1 MSSRRWMPAYVEDYD
16 ETTGTVG
23 RDSRQVASTKKS
35 KAHDRLQ
42 ARRNGKGTR
51 KVASPKKSKGH
62 RDSREP
68 RISFSGPQY
77 PGESSSR
84 DAPAVEEEKVV
95 GLVER
100 REAFGLDDPW
110 GPGVMP
116 ESVIK
121 KFNRGPGAS
130 LPVGGSGGVSSRASK
145 NMVSQQQVTSGP
157 NTRKNSIVAS
167 PFSSAAPKTQATTP
181 TSNPDRSINESQYS
195 PSVTGSGGAEVH
207 TTPDTT
213 SGFGSRF
220 AASVSRLF
228 RPDSSSLPNPS
239 PSPAENK
246 RASPE
251 EKIRQQDE
259 EIRRRAP
266 IPLRPRQYNPSNIT
280 WGPTTVLDGVK
291 KTVVPTQLQPT
302 VIWGPTTILGR
313 TKSPPIVARGT
324 RTSPSQDLDSDA
336 SSTQSTDDYAQQ
348 ITSRN
353 WGIKSNQRRNRR
365 FPTSGS
371 ATSRPQSEPTP
382 LEEFE
387 SRRQTSRGTRVSH
400 GTNIDDNFPDG
411 YPKVAVFL
419 KSSDS
424 ELLKDAETYEQQP
437 RSDEPKRE
445 AEFLSDEQIQQQEDE
460 IRGPLVVPTVSHT
473 QTWAGFDV
481 QGYEPGSRSMENAEF
496 DWGNL
501 GLQFRNSEED
511 VLTRESFARE
521 DAWASRPPA
530 KVLINHLDDFFP
542 NLDLDQPVLEASSGN
557 SPPVSPIAES
567 NENLEQLA
575 AAQAGMSITPDGIT
589 YSTTLNS
596 EAGDPDDDDAVL
608 HQKASAPSLETSFLD
623 TEEDMPKRPETGRG
637 NRWLTGLKDLDA
649 QEEEY
654 FNTSDDELDI
664 LPVEP
669 LGYEFGTSPRRFPRR
684 NRNVGH
690 ELAASALNLNAPG
703 ADNVMES
710 PQMSTPQ
717 PTNDEKMGES
727 AAAIATNKIG
737 DRSKLAQYI
746 RENDFQGLFAPS
758 YLPLLER
765 PSRNERRSS
774 TTEDERE
781 TGHLFDGKFSEPAGN
796 LF

>member
-1 MSSRRWMPAYVEDYD
+1 MSSRRRVPAYV
-16 ETTGTVG
+16 
-23 RDSRQVASTKKS
+23 
-35 KAHDRLQ
+35 
-42 ARRNGKGTR
+42 
-51 KVASPKKSKGH
+51 
-62 RDSREP
+62 
-68 RISFSGPQY
+68 
-77 PGESSSR
+77 
-84 DAPAVEEEKVV
+84 
-95 GLVER
+95 
-100 REAFGLDDPW
+100 
-110 GPGVMP
+110 
-116 ESVIK
+116 
-121 KFNRGPGAS
+121 
-130 LPVGGSGGVSSRASK
+130 
-145 NMVSQQQVTSGP
+145 
-157 NTRKNSIVAS
+157 
-167 PFSSAAPKTQATTP
+167 TTP
-181 TSNPDRSINESQYS
+181 TSNRDRSVNESQYS

-228 RPDSSSLPNPS
+228 RPDSSSLPNPP

-246 RASPE
+246 LTSHN
-251 EKIRQQDE
+251 
-259 EIRRRAP
+259 
-266 IPLRPRQYNPSNIT
+266 LSNIT

-291 KTVVPTQLQPT
+291 NTVVSSQSHPT

-313 TKSPPIVARGT
+313 ANSPPPGAPGTHSPQHPDSDDWSTRATDSSSGESTKLRRRRRPRKLQWALKQKRARLE
-324 RTSPSQDLDSDA
+324 PSQEPPEPPA
-336 SSTQSTDDYAQQ
+336 PSTL
-348 ITSRN
+348 
-353 WGIKSNQRRNRR
+353 W
-365 FPTSGS
+365 
-371 ATSRPQSEPTP
+371 PQSESAP
-382 LEEFE
+382 LKENK
-387 SRRQTSRGTRVSH
+387 SRKQTSRGTGDLH
-400 GTNIDDNFPDG
+400 GTNIDENYPDG
-411 YPKVAVFL
+411 YPKVVAFL
-419 KSSDS
+419 ESSDS
-424 ELLKDAETYEQQP
+424 ELLKDAETYEQSQP

-445 AEFLSDEQIQQQEDE
+445 AEFLTDEQIQQQEDE
-460 IRGPLVVPTVSHT
+460 IRGPLGVPTASHT
-473 QTWAGFDV
+473 RSWAGFDV

-521 DAWASRPPA
+521 NAWASRPPA
-530 KVLINHLDDFFP
+530 EVLINHLDDFFP

-557 SPPVSPIAES
+557 SPPASPIAES

-575 AAQAGMSITPDGIT
+575 PAQAGMSITPDGIT
-589 YSTTLNS
+589 YSTAPNS
-596 EAGDPDDDDAVL
+596 EAGDPDDDEAVL
-608 HQKASAPSLETSFLD
+608 HPKASEPSLETSFLD
-623 TEEDMPKRPETGRG
+623 TEEDTTKRPVTGQG
-637 NRWLTGLKDLDA
+637 NRWLTGLKDLNA

-654 FNTSDDELDI
+654 FNTSDDE
-664 LPVEP
+664 PVVA
-669 LGYEFGTSPRRFPRR
+669 LGYEAGTSPRRFPRR

-746 RENDFQGLFAPS
+746 RENDFQGLFTPS